1 MFNKPNKVRAEP
13 TLQQIPRPMRVH
25 RWLHQRLKQQLF
37 TNVQLKP
44 IQKIRPNQQAMRLHE
59 GIHFGR

>member
-1 MFNKPNKVRAEP
+1 MLNKPNKMRVKP

-25 RWLHQRLKQQLF
+25 RRFHQRLKQQLF

-59 GIHFGR
+59 RIHFGR